1 MSAIVKHIPNTITSM
16 NLLCGVLGILCSF
29 EGQFPLAFCFM
40 LGAAVCDFCDGL
52 SARLL
57 KAYSPI
63 GKELDSLADV
73 VSFGVLPA
81 LMMCLF
87 IKTDIVADSLGWSSR
102 IAVYAPLLIAVFSAL
117 RLAKFNVDDRQTDN
131 FIGMATPTCAM
142 LVGSMVCYASLYDSS
157 VSWLRPSFVAVA
169 SPLISVVLSLLLVS
183 EIPMFGMK
191 IKKGAR
197 LFSGLQGKLRMIFLL
212 AGAAVVVLVV
222 CLHLH
227 FSAIFFM
234 VFSFYVV
241 LNILAYPWT
250 VKK

>member
-1 MSAIVKHIPNTITSM
+1 MSPIVKHIPNTITSM

-40 LGAAVCDFCDGL
+40 LGAAVFDFCDGL

-63 GKELDSLADV
+63 GKELDSLADL

-142 LVGSMVCYASLYDSS
+142 LVGSMVCYASLYDAS
-157 VSWLRPSFVAVA
+157 VSWPRPSFVAVA

-197 LFSGLQGKLRMIFLL
+197 LFSGLQGRLRMIFL
-212 AGAAVVVLVV
+212 AVAVAIVLLVAT
-222 CLHLH
+222 LRLH
-227 FSAIFFM
+227 FSAAFFFIFA
-234 VFSFYVV
+234 FYVL
-241 LNILAYPWT
+241 LNLLALPWT
-250 VKK
+250 RKL

>member
-1 MSAIVKHIPNTITSM
+1 MSPIVKHIPNTITSM

-29 EGQFPLAFCFM
+29 EGHFPLAFCFM

-63 GKELDSLADV
+63 GKELDSLAD
-73 VSFGVLPA
+73 
-81 LMMCLF
+81 
-87 IKTDIVADSLGWSSR
+87 LGWSSR

-142 LVGSMVCYASLYDSS
+142 LVGSMVCYASLYDASAP
-157 VSWLRPSFVAVA
+157 WLRPSFVVVA
-169 SPLISVVLSLLLVS
+169 SPLISVALSLLLVS

-197 LFSGLQGKLRMIFLL
+197 LFSGLQGRLRMIFL
-212 AGAAVVVLVV
+212 AVAVAIVLLVAT
-222 CLHLH
+222 LRLH
-227 FSAIFFM
+227 FSAAFFFIFA
-234 VFSFYVV
+234 FYVL
-241 LNILAYPWT
+241 LNLLALPWT
-250 VKK
+250 RKL

>member
-1 MSAIVKHIPNTITSM
+1 M

-40 LGAAVCDFCDGL
+40 LGASVCDFCDGL

-63 GKELDSLADV
+63 GKELDSLADL

-142 LVGSMVCYASLYDSS
+142 LVGSMVCYASLYDASAL
-157 VSWLRPSFVAVA
+157 WLRPSFVAVA

-197 LFSGLQGKLRMIFLL
+197 LFSGLQGRLRMIFL
-212 AGAAVVVLVV
+212 AVAVAIVLLVAI
-222 CLHLH
+222 LRLH
-227 FSAIFFM
+227 FSAAFFFIFA
-234 VFSFYVV
+234 FYVL
-241 LNILAYPWT
+241 LNLLAFPWT
-250 VKK
+250 RKL

>member
-63 GKELDSLADV
+63 GKELDSLADL

-142 LVGSMVCYASLYDSS
+142 LVGSMVCYASLYDASAP
-157 VSWLRPSFVAVA
+157 WLRPSFVVVA
-169 SPLISVVLSLLLVS
+169 SPLISVALSLLLVS

>member
-1 MSAIVKHIPNTITSM
+1 M

-40 LGAAVCDFCDGL
+40 LGASVCDFCDGL

-63 GKELDSLADV
+63 GKELDSLADL

-102 IAVYAPLLIAVFSAL
+102 IAVYAPLLLAVFSAL

-142 LVGSMVCYASLYDSS
+142 LVGSMVCYSSLYDASAP
-157 VSWLRPSFVAVA
+157 WLRPSCVVVD
-169 SPLISVVLSLLLVS
+169 SPLISVAQSLLLVR

>member
-1 MSAIVKHIPNTITSM
+1 MSPIVKHIPNTITSM

-142 LVGSMVCYASLYDSS
+142 LVGSMVCYASLYDAS
-157 VSWLRPSFVAVA
+157 VPWLRPSFVAVA

-197 LFSGLQGKLRMIFLL
+197 LFAGIAGKLRIAFL
-212 AGAAVVVLVV
+212 AGAAVAVVVV
-222 CLHLH
+222 ICFHLH
-227 FSAIFFM
+227 FSAAFFLIF
-234 VFSFYVV
+234 SYYVL
-241 LNILAYPWT
+241 LNIFAYPWT
-250 VKK
+250 RKK

>member
-1 MSAIVKHIPNTITSM
+1 MSPIVKHIPNTITSM

-40 LGAAVCDFCDGL
+40 LGAAIFDFCDGL

-63 GKELDSLADV
+63 GKELDSLADL

-142 LVGSMVCYASLYDSS
+142 LVGSMVCYASLYDASAL
-157 VSWLRPSFVAVA
+157 WLRPSFVAVA

-197 LFSGLQGKLRMIFLL
+197 LFSGLQGRLRMIFL
-212 AGAAVVVLVV
+212 AVAVAIVLLVAI
-222 CLHLH
+222 LRLH
-227 FSAIFFM
+227 FSAVFFFIFA
-234 VFSFYVV
+234 FYVL
-241 LNILAYPWT
+241 LNLLALPWT
-250 VKK
+250 RKL

>member
-1 MSAIVKHIPNTITSM
+1 M

-40 LGAAVCDFCDGL
+40 LGASVCDFCDGL

-63 GKELDSLADV
+63 GKELDSLADL

-142 LVGSMVCYASLYDSS
+142 LVGSMVCYASLYDASAL
-157 VSWLRPSFVAVA
+157 WLRPSFVAVA

-197 LFSGLQGKLRMIFLL
+197 LFSGLQGRLRMIFL
-212 AGAAVVVLVV
+212 AVAVAIVLLVAI
-222 CLHLH
+222 LRLH
-227 FSAIFFM
+227 FSAAFFFIFA
-234 VFSFYVV
+234 FYVL
-241 LNILAYPWT
+241 LNLLALPWT
-250 VKK
+250 RKL

>member
-1 MSAIVKHIPNTITSM
+1 M

-40 LGAAVCDFCDGL
+40 LGAAIFDFCDGL

-63 GKELDSLADV
+63 GKELDSLADL

-102 IAVYAPLLIAVFSAL
+102 IAVYAPLIIAVFSAL

-142 LVGSMVCYASLYDSS
+142 LVGSMVCYASLYDESAL
-157 VSWLRPSFVAVA
+157 WLRPSFVAVA

-197 LFSGLQGKLRMIFLL
+197 LFSGLQGRLRMIFL
-212 AGAAVVVLVV
+212 AVAVAIVLLVAI
-222 CLHLH
+222 LRLH
-227 FSAIFFM
+227 FSAAFFFIFA
-234 VFSFYVV
+234 FYVL
-241 LNILAYPWT
+241 LNLLALPWT
-250 VKK
+250 RKL

>member
-1 MSAIVKHIPNTITSM
+1 MSPIVKHIPNTITSM

-40 LGAAVCDFCDGL
+40 LGASVFDFCDGL

-63 GKELDSLADV
+63 GKELDSLADL

-102 IAVYAPLLIAVFSAL
+102 IAVYAPLIIAVFSAL

-142 LVGSMVCYASLYDSS
+142 LVGSMVCYASLYDASAL
-157 VSWLRPSFVAVA
+157 WLRPSFVAVA

-197 LFSGLQGKLRMIFLL
+197 LFSGLQGRLRMIFL
-212 AGAAVVVLVV
+212 AVAVAIVLLVAI
-222 CLHLH
+222 LRLH
-227 FSAIFFM
+227 FSAVFFFIFA
-234 VFSFYVV
+234 FYVL
-241 LNILAYPWT
+241 LNLLALPWT
-250 VKK
+250 RKL

>member
-1 MSAIVKHIPNTITSM
+1 M

-40 LGAAVCDFCDGL
+40 LGASVCDFCDGL

-63 GKELDSLADV
+63 GKELDSLADL

-142 LVGSMVCYASLYDSS
+142 LVGSMVCYASLYDASAL
-157 VSWLRPSFVAVA
+157 WLRPSFVAVA

-197 LFSGLQGKLRMIFLL
+197 LFSGLQGRLRMIFL
-212 AGAAVVVLVV
+212 AVAVAIVLLVAT
-222 CLHLH
+222 LRLH
-227 FSAIFFM
+227 FSAAFFFIFA
-234 VFSFYVV
+234 FYVL
-241 LNILAYPWT
+241 LNLLALPWT
-250 VKK
+250 RKL

>member
-1 MSAIVKHIPNTITSM
+1 MSPIVKHIPNTITSM

-40 LGAAVCDFCDGL
+40 LGAAVFDFCDGL

-142 LVGSMVCYASLYDSS
+142 LVGSMVCYASLYDASAL
-157 VSWLRPSFVAVA
+157 WLRPSFVAVA

-197 LFSGLQGKLRMIFLL
+197 LFSGLQGRLRMIFL
-212 AGAAVVVLVV
+212 AVAVAIILLVAT
-222 CLHLH
+222 LRLH
-227 FSAIFFM
+227 FSAAFFFIFA
-234 VFSFYVV
+234 FYVL
-241 LNILAYPWT
+241 LNLLALPWT
-250 VKK
+250 RKL

>member
-1 MSAIVKHIPNTITSM
+1 M

-40 LGAAVCDFCDGL
+40 LGASVCDFCDGL

-63 GKELDSLADV
+63 GKELDSLADL

-102 IAVYAPLLIAVFSAL
+102 IAVYAPLIIAVFSAL

-142 LVGSMVCYASLYDSS
+142 LVGSMICYASLYDASAL
-157 VSWLRPSFVAVA
+157 WLRPSFVAVA

-197 LFSGLQGKLRMIFLL
+197 LFSGLQGRLRMIFL
-212 AGAAVVVLVV
+212 AVAVAIVLLVAI
-222 CLHLH
+222 LRLH
-227 FSAIFFM
+227 FSAAFFFIFA
-234 VFSFYVV
+234 FYVL
-241 LNILAYPWT
+241 LNLLALPWT
-250 VKK
+250 RKL

>member
-1 MSAIVKHIPNTITSM
+1 MASLVKYIPNTITSM
-16 NLLCGVLGILCSF
+16 NLLSGVLGILCSF

-40 LGAAVCDFCDGL
+40 LAAAVCDFCDGL

-57 KAYSPI
+57 KAYSPM
-63 GKELDSLADV
+63 GKELDSLADM

-81 LMMCLF
+81 VMLSLF
-87 IKTDIVADSLGWSSR
+87 TKTVLSAEAPGGAYW
-102 IAVYAPLLIAVFSAL
+102 IAVCAPVLIAVFSGL
-117 RLAKFNVDDRQTDN
+117 RLAKFNVDERQTDN
-131 FIGMATPTCAM
+131 FMGMATPTCAM
-142 LVGSMVCYASLYDSS
+142 MVGSAVCYASLSCP
-157 VSWLRPSFVAVA
+157 SWLSPAFLKVA
-169 SPLISVVLSLLLVS
+169 SPVLSVILSLLLVS

-197 LFSGLQGKLRMIFLL
+197 LFSGTEGKLRMIFLV
-212 AGAAVVVLVV
+212 AGAAVAVLVIS
-222 CLHLH
+222 LHLH

>member
-1 MSAIVKHIPNTITSM
+1 MSLKKHIPNTITAL
-16 NLLCGVLGILCSF
+16 NLACGVLGVVFALDGRVDF
-29 EGQFPLAFCFM
+29 AFALMLA
-40 LGAAVCDFCDGL
+40 AALFDFCDGL
-52 SARLL
+52 AARVLD
-57 KAYSPI
+57 AYSEM
-63 GKELDSLADV
+63 GKQLDSLADM

-102 IAVYAPLLIAVFSAL
+102 IAVYAPLIIAVFSAL

-142 LVGSMVCYASLYDSS
+142 LVGSMVCYASLYDASAL
-157 VSWLRPSFVAVA
+157 WLRPSFVAVA

-197 LFSGLQGKLRMIFLL
+197 LFDGIAGKLRIAFL
-212 AGAAVVVLVV
+212 AGAAVAVVVV
-222 CLHLH
+222 ICFHLH
-227 FSAIFFM
+227 FSAAFFLIF
-234 VFSFYVV
+234 SYYVL
-241 LNILAYPWT
+241 LNIFAYPWT
-250 VKK
+250 RKK